1 MNPTDRREQRLQS
14 YKKARSEKEIYERV
28 LAPTLYEFVV
38 WVLQEALQSGKKRL
52 YFLARDGYQM
62 YLAAQ
67 QLCKQYDLD
76 IECRYLKVSR
86 YAVRVPEYHLLGER
100 CLERI
105 CVGGIDVTFEKIM
118 QRAALTDKE
127 AEEIAALA
135 GYTENYRKVINYHE
149 VMQLK
154 DRLKKIP
161 LLFHYIDSHSKEAY
175 GTAIGYLTQEGLLE
189 QIPYALVDSGWIG
202 TIQQSIEHLLRQR
215 QPDRK
220 LEGYYFGLYEIPE
233 GEGRENYHS
242 FYFTPWGEIKR
253 KVHFSNSLFEA
264 VFSAPEGMTLSYRTV
279 GGKDKIIYVP
289 VTDSRENLNRERIS
303 RYICWLEEFLQEKKQ
318 SLPQA
323 DSGYVEEIL
332 SPFMGNPTQ
341 FEAEAWDDYETFRPV
356 YEEYKNK
363 FFGKEKF
370 KKEHAKE
377 LNRYHRGKRIVMGN
391 RNAEGKVPVSNWKK
405 YLKNATEEK
414 ETLEAEKK
422 EVLEKL
428 RPLQKVQRSV
438 DLVMMEIEDQ
448 PDPENLLAEE
458 KTACRDQIQKKDRV
472 KKKSYGV
479 EL

>member
-28 LAPTLYEFVV
+28 LAPTLYEFVL
-38 WVLQEALQSGKKRL
+38 WVLQETLQSGTKRL

-62 YLAAQ
+62 YLAARH
-67 QLCKQYDLD
+67 LCKQYELD

-127 AEEIAALA
+127 AGEIAALA

-189 QIPYALVDSGWIG
+189 PAPYALVDSGWIG
-202 TIQQSIEHLLRQR
+202 TIQQSIEHLLRQK

-233 GEGRENYHS
+233 GEKRENYHS

-264 VFSAPEGMTLSYRTV
+264 VFSAPEGMTLSYRTE
-279 GGKDKIIYVP
+279 GEKDKIIYVP

-318 SLPQA
+318 SLPQDSKRWEQLPEKNCKCRNQFPQA
-323 DSGYVEEIL
+323 DSGYVEELL

-341 FEAEAWDDYETFRPV
+341 FEAEAYGSLLFSDDVREDDNQKVSADFS
-356 YEEYKNK
+356 EQEIKN
-363 FFGKEKF
+363 
-370 KKEHAKE
+370 HHL
-377 LNRYHRGKRIVMGN
+377 LNRLLIMTGIRKKVLHESAWIEGSIASCKTLDEKGRARNRWHAVFYKYIIYMRKWIKQNMIHGK
-391 RNAEGKVPVSNWKK
+391 
-405 YLKNATEEK
+405 
-414 ETLEAEKK
+414 
-422 EVLEKL
+422 
-428 RPLQKVQRSV
+428 
-438 DLVMMEIEDQ
+438 
-448 PDPENLLAEE
+448 
-458 KTACRDQIQKKDRV
+458 
-472 KKKSYGV
+472 
-479 EL
+479 

>member
-28 LAPTLYEFVV
+28 LAPTLYEFVL
-38 WVLQEALQSGKKRL
+38 WVLQEALQSEKKRL

-62 YLAAQ
+62 YLAARK
-67 QLCKQYDLD
+67 LCKQYDLD

-127 AEEIAALA
+127 AQEIAALA

-189 QIPYALVDSGWIG
+189 PVSYALVDSGWIG
-202 TIQQSIEHLLRQR
+202 TIQQSIEHLLCQK

-233 GEGRENYHS
+233 VERRENYHS

-264 VFSAPEGMTLSYRTV
+264 VFSAPEGMTLSYRTE
-279 GGKDKIIYVP
+279 GEKDKIIYVP

-303 RYICWLEEFLQEKKQ
+303 RYICWLEEFLKHQGMQVKTGSDSSTSGKLTEQNWKN
-318 SLPQA
+318 LPEP
-323 DSGYVEEIL
+323 DRKLVEQLL
-332 SPFMGNPTQ
+332 SQFMGNPTQ
-341 FEAEAWDDYETFRPV
+341 FEAEAYGSLLFSDDVREDNNQKVSADFS
-356 YEEYKNK
+356 EQEIKN
-363 FFGKEKF
+363 
-370 KKEHAKE
+370 HHL
-377 LNRYHRGKRIVMGN
+377 LNRLLIMTGVRKKVLHESAWIEGSIATCGTLDEKGRARN
-391 RNAEGKVPVSNWKK
+391 RLHAVFYK
-405 YLKNATEEK
+405 YIIYIRKWMK
-414 ETLEAEKK
+414 
-422 EVLEKL
+422 
-428 RPLQKVQRSV
+428 QR
-438 DLVMMEIEDQ
+438 
-448 PDPENLLAEE
+448 N
-458 KTACRDQIQKKDRV
+458 R
-472 KKKSYGV
+472 
-479 EL
+479 

>member
-1 MNPTDRREQRLQS
+1 MNLTDRREQRLQS
-14 YKKARSEKEIYERV
+14 YKKIQSEKEIYKCV
-28 LAPTLYEFVV
+28 LAPTLYEFVL
-38 WVLQEALQSGKKRL
+38 WVLQEALQSGTKRL

-62 YLAAQ
+62 YLAAR

-189 QIPYALVDSGWIG
+189 PVPYALVDSGWIG
-202 TIQQSIEHLLRQR
+202 TIQQSIEHLLCQK

-233 GEGRENYHS
+233 GEGKENYHS

-264 VFSAPEGMTLSYRTV
+264 VFSAPEGMTLSYRTE
-279 GGKDKIIYVP
+279 GEKDKIIYIP
-289 VTDSRENLNRERIS
+289 VTDSKENLNRERIS
-303 RYICWLEEFLQEKKQ
+303 RYICWLEEFLKHQGIQVKTGSDSSTSGKLTEQNWKN
-318 SLPQA
+318 LPEP
-323 DSGYVEEIL
+323 DRKLVEQLL
-332 SPFMGNPTQ
+332 SQFMGNPTQ
-341 FEAEAWDDYETFRPV
+341 FEAEAYGSLLFSDDVREDNNQKVSADFS
-356 YEEYKNK
+356 EQEIKN
-363 FFGKEKF
+363 
-370 KKEHAKE
+370 HHL
-377 LNRYHRGKRIVMGN
+377 LNRLLIMTGVRKKVLHESAWIEGSIATCGTLNERGRARN
-391 RNAEGKVPVSNWKK
+391 RWHAVFYK
-405 YLKNATEEK
+405 YIIYMRKWIKQNMIHG
-414 ETLEAEKK
+414 
-422 EVLEKL
+422 
-428 RPLQKVQRSV
+428 R
-438 DLVMMEIEDQ
+438 
-448 PDPENLLAEE
+448 
-458 KTACRDQIQKKDRV
+458 
-472 KKKSYGV
+472 
-479 EL
+479 

>member
-1 MNPTDRREQRLQS
+1 MNLTDRREQRLQS
-14 YKKARSEKEIYERV
+14 YKKIQSEQEIYERV
-28 LAPTLYEFVV
+28 LAPTLYEFVL

-62 YLAAQ
+62 YLAARK
-67 QLCKQYDLD
+67 LCKQYDLD

-175 GTAIGYLTQEGLLE
+175 GMAIGYLTQEGLLE
-189 QIPYALVDSGWIG
+189 PVPYALVDSGWIG
-202 TIQQSIEHLLRQR
+202 TIQQSIEHLLRQK

-264 VFSAPEGMTLSYRTV
+264 VFSAPEGMTLSYRTE

-318 SLPQA
+318 SLKQA
-323 DSGYVEEIL
+323 DSGYVEELL

-341 FEAEAWDDYETFRPV
+341 FEAEAYGSLLFSDDVREDNNEKVSADFS
-356 YEEYKNK
+356 EQEIKN
-363 FFGKEKF
+363 
-370 KKEHAKE
+370 HHL
-377 LNRYHRGKRIVMGN
+377 LNRLLIMTGVRKKVLHESAWIEGSIATCGTLNERGRVRN
-391 RNAEGKVPVSNWKK
+391 RWHAVFYK
-405 YLKNATEEK
+405 YVIYLRKWLKQNMIHG
-414 ETLEAEKK
+414 
-422 EVLEKL
+422 
-428 RPLQKVQRSV
+428 R
-438 DLVMMEIEDQ
+438 
-448 PDPENLLAEE
+448 
-458 KTACRDQIQKKDRV
+458 
-472 KKKSYGV
+472 
-479 EL
+479 

>member
-1 MNPTDRREQRLQS
+1 MNLTDRREQRLQS
-14 YKKARSEKEIYERV
+14 YKKIQSEKEIYKCV
-28 LAPTLYEFVV
+28 LAPTLYEFVL
-38 WVLQEALQSGKKRL
+38 WVLQEALQSGTKRL

-62 YLAAQ
+62 YLAAR

-127 AEEIAALA
+127 AQEIAALA

-318 SLPQA
+318 SLPQDSKRWEQLPEKNCKCRNQFPQA
-323 DSGYVEEIL
+323 DSGYVEELL

-341 FEAEAWDDYETFRPV
+341 FEAEAYGSLLFSDDVREDDNQKVSADFS
-356 YEEYKNK
+356 EQEIKN
-363 FFGKEKF
+363 
-370 KKEHAKE
+370 HHL
-377 LNRYHRGKRIVMGN
+377 LNRLLIMIGVRKQVLHESAWIEGSIATCGTLNERGRVRN
-391 RNAEGKVPVSNWKK
+391 RWHAVFYK
-405 YLKNATEEK
+405 YIIYIRKWIKQNMIHG
-414 ETLEAEKK
+414 
-422 EVLEKL
+422 
-428 RPLQKVQRSV
+428 R
-438 DLVMMEIEDQ
+438 
-448 PDPENLLAEE
+448 
-458 KTACRDQIQKKDRV
+458 
-472 KKKSYGV
+472 
-479 EL
+479 

>member
-38 WVLQEALQSGKKRL
+38 WVLQEALQSGTKRL

-62 YLAAQ
+62 YLAAR

-189 QIPYALVDSGWIG
+189 PAPYARVDSGWIG
-202 TIQQSIEHLLRQR
+202 TIQQSIEHLLRQK

-233 GEGRENYHS
+233 GEKRENYHS

-264 VFSAPEGMTLSYRTV
+264 VFSAPEGMTLSYRTE
-279 GGKDKIIYVP
+279 GEKDKIIYVP

-318 SLPQA
+318 SLPQDSKRWEQLPEKNCKCRNQFPQA
-323 DSGYVEEIL
+323 DSGYVEELL

-341 FEAEAWDDYETFRPV
+341 FEAEAYGSLLFSDDVREDNNQKVSADFS
-356 YEEYKNK
+356 EQEIKN
-363 FFGKEKF
+363 
-370 KKEHAKE
+370 HHL
-377 LNRYHRGKRIVMGN
+377 LNRLLIMTGVRKKVLHESAWIEGSIATCKTLDEKGRARNRWHAVFYKYIIYIRKWIKQRQKIKRQEN
-391 RNAEGKVPVSNWKK
+391 DSF
-405 YLKNATEEK
+405 EK
-414 ETLEAEKK
+414 E
-422 EVLEKL
+422 
-428 RPLQKVQRSV
+428 
-438 DLVMMEIEDQ
+438 
-448 PDPENLLAEE
+448 
-458 KTACRDQIQKKDRV
+458 
-472 KKKSYGV
+472 
-479 EL
+479 

>member
-1 MNPTDRREQRLQS
+1 MNLTDRREQRLQS
-14 YKKARSEKEIYERV
+14 YKKIQSEKEIYECV
-28 LAPTLYEFVV
+28 LAPTLYEFVL

-62 YLAAQ
+62 YLAAR

-127 AEEIAALA
+127 AGEIAALA

-149 VMQLK
+149 VMQLR

-189 QIPYALVDSGWIG
+189 PVPYALVDSGWIG
-202 TIQQSIEHLLRQR
+202 TIQQSIEHLLHQK

-233 GEGRENYHS
+233 GERRENYHS

-264 VFSAPEGMTLSYRTV
+264 VFSAPEGMTLSYRAE
-279 GGKDKIIYVP
+279 GGKDNIIYVP

-318 SLPQA
+318 SLQQDSKRWEQLPEKNCKCRNQFPQA
-323 DSGYVEEIL
+323 DSGYVEELL

-341 FEAEAWDDYETFRPV
+341 FEAEAYGSLLFSDDVREDNNQKVSADFS
-356 YEEYKNK
+356 EQEIKN
-363 FFGKEKF
+363 
-370 KKEHAKE
+370 HHL
-377 LNRYHRGKRIVMGN
+377 LNRLLIMTGVRKKVLHESAWIEGSIATCGTLNERGRVRN
-391 RNAEGKVPVSNWKK
+391 RWHAVFYK
-405 YLKNATEEK
+405 YVIYLRKWLKQNMIHG
-414 ETLEAEKK
+414 
-422 EVLEKL
+422 
-428 RPLQKVQRSV
+428 R
-438 DLVMMEIEDQ
+438 
-448 PDPENLLAEE
+448 
-458 KTACRDQIQKKDRV
+458 
-472 KKKSYGV
+472 
-479 EL
+479 

>member
-14 YKKARSEKEIYERV
+14 YKKARSEKEIYKRV

-38 WVLQEALQSGKKRL
+38 WVLQKALQSGKKRL

-62 YLAAQ
+62 YLAAR

-127 AEEIAALA
+127 AGEIAALA

-189 QIPYALVDSGWIG
+189 PVPYALVDSGWIG
-202 TIQQSIEHLLRQR
+202 TIQQSIEHLLRQK

-220 LEGYYFGLYEIPE
+220 LEGYYFGLYEIPK

-264 VFSAPEGMTLSYRTV
+264 VFSAPEGMTLSYRTE
-279 GGKDKIIYVP
+279 GEKDKIIYVP

-303 RYICWLEEFLQEKKQ
+303 RYICWLEEFLKHQGMQVKTGSDSSTSGKLTEQNWKN
-318 SLPQA
+318 LPEP
-323 DSGYVEEIL
+323 DRKLVEQLL
-332 SPFMGNPTQ
+332 SQFMGNPTQ
-341 FEAEAWDDYETFRPV
+341 FEAEAYGSLLFSDDVREDNNQKVSADFS
-356 YEEYKNK
+356 EQEIKN
-363 FFGKEKF
+363 
-370 KKEHAKE
+370 HHL
-377 LNRYHRGKRIVMGN
+377 LNRLLIMTGVRKKVLHESAWIEGSIATCGTLNERGRVRN
-391 RNAEGKVPVSNWKK
+391 RWHAVFYK
-405 YLKNATEEK
+405 YVIYLRKWLK
-414 ETLEAEKK
+414 
-422 EVLEKL
+422 
-428 RPLQKVQRSV
+428 Q
-438 DLVMMEIEDQ
+438 
-448 PDPENLLAEE
+448 NLIHG
-458 KTACRDQIQKKDRV
+458 R
-472 KKKSYGV
+472 
-479 EL
+479 

>member
-1 MNPTDRREQRLQS
+1 MNLTDRREQRLQS
-14 YKKARSEKEIYERV
+14 YKKIQSEKEIYECV
-28 LAPTLYEFVV
+28 LAPTLYEFVL

-62 YLAAQ
+62 YLAAR
-67 QLCKQYDLD
+67 QLCKKYDLD

-189 QIPYALVDSGWIG
+189 PVPYALVDSGWIG
-202 TIQQSIEHLLRQR
+202 TIQQSIEHLLRQK

-264 VFSAPEGMTLSYRTV
+264 VFSAPEGMTLSYRTE
-279 GGKDKIIYVP
+279 GEKDKIIYIP

-303 RYICWLEEFLQEKKQ
+303 RYICWLEEFLKHQGMQVKTGSDSSTSGKLTEQNWKN
-318 SLPQA
+318 LPEP
-323 DSGYVEEIL
+323 DRKLVEQLL
-332 SPFMGNPTQ
+332 SQFMGNPTQ
-341 FEAEAWDDYETFRPV
+341 FEAEAYGSLLFSDDVREDNNQKVSADFS
-356 YEEYKNK
+356 EQEIKN
-363 FFGKEKF
+363 
-370 KKEHAKE
+370 HHL
-377 LNRYHRGKRIVMGN
+377 LNRLLIMTGVRKKVLHESAWIEGSIATCGTLNERGRVRN
-391 RNAEGKVPVSNWKK
+391 RWHAVFYK
-405 YLKNATEEK
+405 YVIYLRKWLK
-414 ETLEAEKK
+414 
-422 EVLEKL
+422 
-428 RPLQKVQRSV
+428 Q
-438 DLVMMEIEDQ
+438 
-448 PDPENLLAEE
+448 NLIHG
-458 KTACRDQIQKKDRV
+458 R
-472 KKKSYGV
+472 
-479 EL
+479 

>member
-14 YKKARSEKEIYERV
+14 YKKAQSEKEIYERV
-28 LAPTLYEFVV
+28 LAPTLYEYVL
-38 WVLQEALQSGKKRL
+38 WVLQETLQSGKKRL

-161 LLFHYIDSHSKEAY
+161 LLFHYIDRHSKEAY

-189 QIPYALVDSGWIG
+189 PVPYALVDSGWIG

-264 VFSAPEGMTLSYRTV
+264 VFSAPEGMTLSYRTE
-279 GGKDKIIYVP
+279 GEKDKIIYVP

-303 RYICWLEEFLQEKKQ
+303 RYICWLEEFLKHQGMQVKTGSDSSTSGKLTEQNWKN
-318 SLPQA
+318 LPEP
-323 DSGYVEEIL
+323 DRKLVEQLL
-332 SPFMGNPTQ
+332 SQFMGNPTQ
-341 FEAEAWDDYETFRPV
+341 FEAEAYGSLLFSDDVR
-356 YEEYKNK
+356 EENHQSVSAEFSEQEIKN
-363 FFGKEKF
+363 
-370 KKEHAKE
+370 HHL
-377 LNRYHRGKRIVMGN
+377 LNRLLIMTGVRKKVLHESAWIEGSIATGGTLNERGRVRN
-391 RNAEGKVPVSNWKK
+391 RWHAVFYK
-405 YLKNATEEK
+405 YVIYLRKWLKQNMIHG
-414 ETLEAEKK
+414 
-422 EVLEKL
+422 
-428 RPLQKVQRSV
+428 R
-438 DLVMMEIEDQ
+438 
-448 PDPENLLAEE
+448 
-458 KTACRDQIQKKDRV
+458 
-472 KKKSYGV
+472 
-479 EL
+479 

>member
-1 MNPTDRREQRLQS
+1 MNLTDRREQRLQS
-14 YKKARSEKEIYERV
+14 YKKIQSEKEIYGCV
-28 LAPTLYEFVV
+28 LAPTLYEFVL

-62 YLAAQ
+62 YLAAR

-127 AEEIAALA
+127 AGEIAALA
-135 GYTENYRKVINYHE
+135 GYTENYRKVINYHG
-149 VMQLK
+149 VMQLR

-189 QIPYALVDSGWIG
+189 PVPYALVDSGWIG
-202 TIQQSIEHLLRQR
+202 TIQQSIEHLLHQK

-233 GEGRENYHS
+233 GERRENYHS

-264 VFSAPEGMTLSYRTV
+264 VFSAPEGMTLSYRAE
-279 GGKDKIIYVP
+279 GGKDNIIYVP

-318 SLPQA
+318 SLQQDSKRWEQLPEKNCKCRNQFPQA
-323 DSGYVEEIL
+323 DSGYVEELL

-341 FEAEAWDDYETFRPV
+341 FEAEAYGSLLFSDDVREDNNQKVSADFS
-356 YEEYKNK
+356 EQEIKN
-363 FFGKEKF
+363 
-370 KKEHAKE
+370 HHL
-377 LNRYHRGKRIVMGN
+377 LNRLLIMTGVRKKVLHESAWIEGSIATCGTLNERGRVRN
-391 RNAEGKVPVSNWKK
+391 RWHAVFYK
-405 YLKNATEEK
+405 YVIYLRKWLKQNMIHG
-414 ETLEAEKK
+414 
-422 EVLEKL
+422 
-428 RPLQKVQRSV
+428 R
-438 DLVMMEIEDQ
+438 
-448 PDPENLLAEE
+448 
-458 KTACRDQIQKKDRV
+458 
-472 KKKSYGV
+472 
-479 EL
+479 

>member
-1 MNPTDRREQRLQS
+1 MNLTDRREQRLQS
-14 YKKARSEKEIYERV
+14 YKKIQSEQEIYERV
-28 LAPTLYEFVV
+28 LAPTLYEFVL
-38 WVLQEALQSGKKRL
+38 WVLQEALQSEKKRL

-62 YLAAQ
+62 YLAARK
-67 QLCKQYDLD
+67 LCKQYDLD

-127 AEEIAALA
+127 AQEIAALA

-189 QIPYALVDSGWIG
+189 PVSYALVDSGWIG
-202 TIQQSIEHLLRQR
+202 TIQQSIEHLLCQK

-233 GEGRENYHS
+233 GERRENYHS

-264 VFSAPEGMTLSYRTV
+264 VFSAPEGMTLSYRTE
-279 GGKDKIIYVP
+279 GEKDKIIYVP

-318 SLPQA
+318 SLQQDSKRWEQLPEKNCKCRNQFPQA
-323 DSGYVEEIL
+323 DSGYVEELL

-341 FEAEAWDDYETFRPV
+341 FEAEAYGSLLFSDDVR
-356 YEEYKNK
+356 EENHQSVSAEFSEQEIKN
-363 FFGKEKF
+363 
-370 KKEHAKE
+370 HHL
-377 LNRYHRGKRIVMGN
+377 LNRLLIMTGVRKKVLHESAWIEGSIATCGTLNERGRVRNRLHAVFYKYIIYIRKWIKQRQKIKRQEN
-391 RNAEGKVPVSNWKK
+391 DSF
-405 YLKNATEEK
+405 EK
-414 ETLEAEKK
+414 E
-422 EVLEKL
+422 
-428 RPLQKVQRSV
+428 
-438 DLVMMEIEDQ
+438 
-448 PDPENLLAEE
+448 
-458 KTACRDQIQKKDRV
+458 
-472 KKKSYGV
+472 
-479 EL
+479 

>member
-1 MNPTDRREQRLQS
+1 MNLTDRREQRLQS
-14 YKKARSEKEIYERV
+14 YKKIQSEQEIYECV

-38 WVLQEALQSGKKRL
+38 WVLQEALQSGTKRL

-62 YLAAQ
+62 YLAARK
-67 QLCKQYDLD
+67 LCKQYDLD

-127 AEEIAALA
+127 AGEIAALA

-253 KVHFSNSLFEA
+253 NS
-264 VFSAPEGMTLSYRTV
+264 G
-279 GGKDKIIYVP
+279 
-289 VTDSRENLNRERIS
+289 RERQNHL
-303 RYICWLEEFLQEKKQ
+303 C
-318 SLPQA
+318 
-323 DSGYVEEIL
+323 SGDRQQGEPE
-332 SPFMGNPTQ
+332 PGTDQ
-341 FEAEAWDDYETFRPV
+341 PV
-356 YEEYKNK
+356 Y
-363 FFGKEKF
+363 
-370 KKEHAKE
+370 
-377 LNRYHRGKRIVMGN
+377 
-391 RNAEGKVPVSNWKK
+391 
-405 YLKNATEEK
+405 
-414 ETLEAEKK
+414 
-422 EVLEKL
+422 
-428 RPLQKVQRSV
+428 
-438 DLVMMEIEDQ
+438 
-448 PDPENLLAEE
+448 LLAGRVSAGE
-458 KTACRDQIQKKDRV
+458 KAIIAAGGQRV
-472 KKKSYGV
+472 CGGNSITVYGKPDTV
-479 EL
+479 

>member
-1 MNPTDRREQRLQS
+1 MNLTDRREQRLQS
-14 YKKARSEKEIYERV
+14 YKKIQSEKEIYKCV
-28 LAPTLYEFVV
+28 LAPTLYEFVL
-38 WVLQEALQSGKKRL
+38 WVLQEALQSGTKRL

-62 YLAAQ
+62 YLAAR

-127 AEEIAALA
+127 AQEIAALA

-149 VMQLK
+149 VMQLR

-189 QIPYALVDSGWIG
+189 PVPYALVDSGWIG
-202 TIQQSIEHLLRQR
+202 TIQQSIEHLLRQK

-233 GEGRENYHS
+233 GEERENYHS

-264 VFSAPEGMTLSYRTV
+264 VFSAPEGMTLSYRAE
-279 GGKDKIIYVP
+279 GEKDKIIYIP

-318 SLPQA
+318 SLPQDSKRWEQLPEKNCKCRNQFPQA
-323 DSGYVEEIL
+323 DSGYVEELL

-341 FEAEAWDDYETFRPV
+341 FEAEAYGSLLFSDDVREDDNQKVSADFS
-356 YEEYKNK
+356 EQEIKN
-363 FFGKEKF
+363 
-370 KKEHAKE
+370 HHL
-377 LNRYHRGKRIVMGN
+377 LNRLLIMTGVRKQVLHESAWIEGSIATCGTLNERGRVRN
-391 RNAEGKVPVSNWKK
+391 RWHAVFYK
-405 YLKNATEEK
+405 YIIYIRKWIKQNMIHG
-414 ETLEAEKK
+414 
-422 EVLEKL
+422 
-428 RPLQKVQRSV
+428 R
-438 DLVMMEIEDQ
+438 
-448 PDPENLLAEE
+448 
-458 KTACRDQIQKKDRV
+458 
-472 KKKSYGV
+472 
-479 EL
+479 

>member
-1 MNPTDRREQRLQS
+1 MNLTDRREQRLQS
-14 YKKARSEKEIYERV
+14 YKKIQSEKEIYKCV

-62 YLAAQ
+62 YLAAR

-189 QIPYALVDSGWIG
+189 PAPYALVDSGWIG
-202 TIQQSIEHLLRQR
+202 TIQQSIEHLLRQK

-233 GEGRENYHS
+233 GEKRENYHS

-264 VFSAPEGMTLSYRTV
+264 VFSAPEGMTLSYRTE
-279 GGKDKIIYVP
+279 GEKDKIIYVP

-318 SLPQA
+318 SLPQDSKRWEQLPEKNCKCRNQFPQA
-323 DSGYVEEIL
+323 DSGYVEELL

-341 FEAEAWDDYETFRPV
+341 FEAEAYGSLLFSDDVREDDNQKVSADFS
-356 YEEYKNK
+356 EQEIKN
-363 FFGKEKF
+363 
-370 KKEHAKE
+370 HHL
-377 LNRYHRGKRIVMGN
+377 LNRLLIMTGVRKQVLHESAWIEGSIATCGTLNERGRVRN
-391 RNAEGKVPVSNWKK
+391 RWHAVFYK
-405 YLKNATEEK
+405 YVIYLRKWLK
-414 ETLEAEKK
+414 
-422 EVLEKL
+422 
-428 RPLQKVQRSV
+428 Q
-438 DLVMMEIEDQ
+438 
-448 PDPENLLAEE
+448 NLIHG
-458 KTACRDQIQKKDRV
+458 R
-472 KKKSYGV
+472 
-479 EL
+479 

>member
-14 YKKARSEKEIYERV
+14 YKKAQSEKEIYERV
-28 LAPTLYEFVV
+28 LAPTLYEYVL
-38 WVLQEALQSGKKRL
+38 WVLQETLQSGKKRL

-161 LLFHYIDSHSKEAY
+161 LLFHYIDRHSKEAY

-189 QIPYALVDSGWIG
+189 PVPYALVDSGWIG

-264 VFSAPEGMTLSYRTV
+264 VFSAPEGMTLSYRTE
-279 GGKDKIIYVP
+279 GEKDKIIYVP

-303 RYICWLEEFLQEKKQ
+303 RYICWLEEFLKHQGMQVKTGSDSSTSGKLTEQNWKN
-318 SLPQA
+318 LPEP
-323 DSGYVEEIL
+323 DRKLVEQLL
-332 SPFMGNPTQ
+332 SQFMGNPTQ
-341 FEAEAWDDYETFRPV
+341 FEAEAYGSLLFSDDVR
-356 YEEYKNK
+356 EENHQSVSAEFSEQEIKN
-363 FFGKEKF
+363 
-370 KKEHAKE
+370 HHL
-377 LNRYHRGKRIVMGN
+377 LNRLLIMTGVRKKVLHESAWIAGSIATCGTLNERGRVRN
-391 RNAEGKVPVSNWKK
+391 RWHAVFYK
-405 YLKNATEEK
+405 YVIYLRKWLKQNMIHG
-414 ETLEAEKK
+414 
-422 EVLEKL
+422 
-428 RPLQKVQRSV
+428 R
-438 DLVMMEIEDQ
+438 
-448 PDPENLLAEE
+448 
-458 KTACRDQIQKKDRV
+458 
-472 KKKSYGV
+472 
-479 EL
+479 

>member
-1 MNPTDRREQRLQS
+1 MNLTDRREQRLQS
-14 YKKARSEKEIYERV
+14 YKKIQSEKEIYKCV
-28 LAPTLYEFVV
+28 LAPTLYEFVL
-38 WVLQEALQSGKKRL
+38 WVLQEALQSGTKRL

-62 YLAAQ
+62 YLAAR

-135 GYTENYRKVINYHE
+135 GYTGNYRKVINYHE
-149 VMQLK
+149 VMQLR

-175 GTAIGYLTQEGLLE
+175 GMAIGYLTQEGLLE

-202 TIQQSIEHLLRQR
+202 TIQQSIEHLLRQK

-264 VFSAPEGMTLSYRTV
+264 VFSAPEGMTLSYRTE
-279 GGKDKIIYVP
+279 GEKDKIIYVP

-318 SLPQA
+318 SLQQDSKRWEQLPEKNCKCRNQFPQA
-323 DSGYVEEIL
+323 DSGYVEELL

-341 FEAEAWDDYETFRPV
+341 FEAEAYGSLLFSDDVREDNNQKVSADFS
-356 YEEYKNK
+356 EQEIKN
-363 FFGKEKF
+363 
-370 KKEHAKE
+370 HHL
-377 LNRYHRGKRIVMGN
+377 LNRLLIMTGVRKKVLHESAWIEGSIATCRTLNERGRVRN
-391 RNAEGKVPVSNWKK
+391 RWHAVFYK
-405 YLKNATEEK
+405 YVIYLRKWLKQNMIHG
-414 ETLEAEKK
+414 
-422 EVLEKL
+422 
-428 RPLQKVQRSV
+428 R
-438 DLVMMEIEDQ
+438 
-448 PDPENLLAEE
+448 
-458 KTACRDQIQKKDRV
+458 
-472 KKKSYGV
+472 
-479 EL
+479 

>member
-1 MNPTDRREQRLQS
+1 MNLTDRREQRLQS
-14 YKKARSEKEIYERV
+14 YKKIQSEKEIYKCV
-28 LAPTLYEFVV
+28 LAPTLYEFVL
-38 WVLQEALQSGKKRL
+38 WVLQEALQSGTKRL

-62 YLAAQ
+62 YLAARH
-67 QLCKQYDLD
+67 LCKQYDLD

-127 AEEIAALA
+127 AQEIAALA

-149 VMQLK
+149 VIQLK

-161 LLFHYIDSHSKEAY
+161 LLFHYMDSHSKEAY

-189 QIPYALVDSGWIG
+189 PVSYALVDSGWIG
-202 TIQQSIEHLLRQR
+202 TIQQSIEHLLHQK

-233 GEGRENYHS
+233 GERRENYHS

-264 VFSAPEGMTLSYRTV
+264 VFSAPEGMTLSYRTE
-279 GGKDKIIYVP
+279 GEKDKIIYVP

-303 RYICWLEEFLQEKKQ
+303 RYICWLEEFLKEKKQ
-318 SLPQA
+318 SLQQDSKCWEQLPEKNCKCRNQFPQA
-323 DSGYVEEIL
+323 DSGYVEELL

-341 FEAEAWDDYETFRPV
+341 FEAEAYGSLIFSDDVREDNNQKVSADFS
-356 YEEYKNK
+356 EQEIKN
-363 FFGKEKF
+363 
-370 KKEHAKE
+370 HHL
-377 LNRYHRGKRIVMGN
+377 LNRLLIMTGVRKKVLHESAWIEGSIASCKTLDEKGRVRN
-391 RNAEGKVPVSNWKK
+391 RWHAVFYK
-405 YLKNATEEK
+405 YIIYIRKWLK
-414 ETLEAEKK
+414 
-422 EVLEKL
+422 
-428 RPLQKVQRSV
+428 QR
-438 DLVMMEIEDQ
+438 
-448 PDPENLLAEE
+448 N
-458 KTACRDQIQKKDRV
+458 R
-472 KKKSYGV
+472 
-479 EL
+479 

>member
-14 YKKARSEKEIYERV
+14 YKKARSEKEIYKRV

-38 WVLQEALQSGKKRL
+38 WVLQKALQSGKKRL

-62 YLAAQ
+62 YLAAR

-127 AEEIAALA
+127 AGEIAALA
-135 GYTENYRKVINYHE
+135 GYMENYRKVINYHE

-189 QIPYALVDSGWIG
+189 QVPYALVDSGWIG
-202 TIQQSIEHLLRQR
+202 TIQQSIEHLLRQK

-233 GEGRENYHS
+233 GERKENYHS

-264 VFSAPEGMTLSYRTV
+264 EAYGSLLFSDDVREDNNQKVSADFSEQEIKNHHLLNRLLIMTGVRKKVLHESAWIEGSIATCRTLNERGRARNRWHAVFY
-279 GGKDKIIYVP
+279 KYIIYM
-289 VTDSRENLNRERIS
+289 RKWI
-303 RYICWLEEFLQEKKQ
+303 KQ
-318 SLPQA
+318 NM
-323 DSGYVEEIL
+323 IH
-332 SPFMGNPTQ
+332 
-341 FEAEAWDDYETFRPV
+341 
-356 YEEYKNK
+356 
-363 FFGKEKF
+363 GK
-370 KKEHAKE
+370 
-377 LNRYHRGKRIVMGN
+377 
-391 RNAEGKVPVSNWKK
+391 
-405 YLKNATEEK
+405 
-414 ETLEAEKK
+414 
-422 EVLEKL
+422 
-428 RPLQKVQRSV
+428 
-438 DLVMMEIEDQ
+438 
-448 PDPENLLAEE
+448 
-458 KTACRDQIQKKDRV
+458 
-472 KKKSYGV
+472 
-479 EL
+479 

>member
-1 MNPTDRREQRLQS
+1 M
-14 YKKARSEKEIYERV
+14 
-28 LAPTLYEFVV
+28 
-38 WVLQEALQSGKKRL
+38 
-52 YFLARDGYQM
+52 
-62 YLAAQ
+62 
-67 QLCKQYDLD
+67 
-76 IECRYLKVSR
+76 
-86 YAVRVPEYHLLGER
+86 RVPEYHLLGEH

-127 AEEIAALA
+127 AGEIAALA

-189 QIPYALVDSGWIG
+189 PVPYALVDSGWIG
-202 TIQQSIEHLLRQR
+202 TIQQSIEHLLRQK

-220 LEGYYFGLYEIPE
+220 LEGYYFGLYEIPK
-233 GEGRENYHS
+233 GEERENYHS

-264 VFSAPEGMTLSYRTV
+264 VFSAPEGMTLSYRAE
-279 GGKDKIIYVP
+279 GEKDKTIYVS

-323 DSGYVEEIL
+323 DSGYVEELL

-341 FEAEAWDDYETFRPV
+341 FEAEAYGSLLFSDDVREDNNQKVSADFS
-356 YEEYKNK
+356 EQEIKN
-363 FFGKEKF
+363 
-370 KKEHAKE
+370 HHL
-377 LNRYHRGKRIVMGN
+377 LNRLLIMTGVRKKVLHESAWIEGSIATCGTLNERGRVRN
-391 RNAEGKVPVSNWKK
+391 RWHAVFYK
-405 YLKNATEEK
+405 YVIYLRKWLK
-414 ETLEAEKK
+414 
-422 EVLEKL
+422 
-428 RPLQKVQRSV
+428 Q
-438 DLVMMEIEDQ
+438 
-448 PDPENLLAEE
+448 NLIHG
-458 KTACRDQIQKKDRV
+458 R
-472 KKKSYGV
+472 
-479 EL
+479 